1 VQKKATRVEQRAY
14 SNQAHTLVLCAADI
28 RFACMKDFVHGIMA
42 TALVWSVF
50 QERAPKKKKKK
61 IEEAPRHFLTRQ
73 QWLDNKIVLFV
84 KQFLKFQKLS
94 DFQCSKPIV
103 IFSTSGVIA

>member
-42 TALVWSVF
+42 TALMWSVF

-61 IEEAPRHFLTRQ
+61 NRRGATPLFNAPTVAGQ
-73 QWLDNKIVLFV
+73 
-84 KQFLKFQKLS
+84 
-94 DFQCSKPIV
+94 
-103 IFSTSGVIA
+103 